1 MEDELSPLQ
10 AEELERIVEIVL
22 TSVEKD
28 VREMARL
35 MATRQ
40 KDQILGQAEFEVR
53 DITHKIGA
61 RVVQA
66 TVEVR
71 KKGGTK
77 GRARPVPTATKR
89 RNSKNT
95 ETKQ

>member
-1 MEDELSPLQ
+1 MEDELSLNE

-22 TSVEKD
+22 ASVEKD
-28 VREMARL
+28 VREMAHL
-35 MATRQ
+35 MVTKK
-40 KDQILGQAEFEVR
+40 KDKILGQAEFEVR

-61 RVVQA
+61 RVLQA

-77 GRARPVPTATKR
+77 GRAQAVPTVTKP
-89 RNSKNT
+89 RNSKST
-95 ETKQ
+95 EIKR